1 MKNTTSSTFL
11 IGLAL
16 GFVAA
21 GCGSNL
27 VAGESPGAG
36 GGSGQDSSVSGGM
49 VASGGIAASGG
60 ITASGGAGGAVTAG
74 GAGGAYPQPVQV
86 TSLYIPIAPVRQLDL
101 VFMIDNSPSMAPK
114 QAKLQANFPSLI
126 DALKDPT
133 DGTLPDLRVAIIDSD
148 LGTAGNIASG
158 ACGPNQS
165 NGNDVFGDAG
175 KFRMIG
181 ATSCGMK
188 DPNALWIDYQN
199 TTSGVVTNFNS
210 TNPQTD
216 ISTVFTCLAGGLGTS
231 GCGFEHQLQA
241 FEFALRP
248 GVLTSSMTDGPA
260 LAAQQKMIRP
270 SAYLGLVF
278 LSDEDDCSAAPED
291 GMFSSSLGATLAN
304 ESASLRCATR
314 AHQCGGTKLTGA
326 PPAPGYP
333 TTAAFAHAFSD
344 CAARTD
350 SCPNQLDGNGD
361 TDTSAPTT
369 CSPLRDIHNLA
380 NAIKSLKA
388 DPNQIFVAGIF
399 GLPLDSD
406 PNPQYKIDK
415 IFNQNTADTAHPT
428 VFDYW
433 PICYD
438 PTHPLGSNDPTT
450 QAGYQAS
457 VAWGATGGLR
467 MSAFV
472 DEFGPTGLKYSICQ
486 PDYSAAMSDIGA
498 IIAKKVQNLCVNATL
513 LDADLNTPGLQPD
526 CRVAYAIV
534 DSTTG
539 IFMEQAAMP
548 QCDPTITVD
557 ANQPTLPCWKLTYD
571 TNRCP
576 GTEGAGVGQI
586 VNVVKDPTA
595 PQVPAGTKLDIQCLT
610 CPDVTSG
617 GTAAPGCASTGGVT
631 NTAPVDAAPVGA
643 GPFPV
648 GLPCNL
654 GTGDAG
660 LPAWEAIYN
669 PQASECAS
677 RLCIKPAAG
686 QLATVD
692 TTALCSSSCSQDSDC
707 SGQLRDPTNPNDN
720 RCASGFA
727 CTTPFVVG
735 PICCQKLCVCKD
747 FYAGSTIT
755 TPPACQGSAASTCQ

>member
-1 MKNTTSSTFL
+1 MKNTTSSVL
-11 IGLAL
+11 VVGLAL
-16 GFVAA
+16 GFVAT

-27 VAGESPGAG
+27 VAGQSIGSG
-36 GGSGQDSSVSGGM
+36 GGSGGN
-49 VASGGIAASGG
+49 AS
-60 ITASGGAGGAVTAG
+60 ASGGAGGSGGASGAG
-74 GAGGAYPQPVQV
+74 GTSSAGGAYPEPVQV
-86 TSLYIPIAPVRQLDL
+86 TSLYIPIAPIRQLDL

-126 DALKDPT
+126 NALKDPN

-148 LGTAGNIASG
+148 LGTAGNISSG
-158 ACGPNQS
+158 SCGPNS
-165 NGNDVFGDAG
+165 ENGQDPFGDAG
-175 KFRMIG
+175 KFRMVG
-181 ATSCGMK
+181 ATACGMN
-188 DPNALWIDYQN
+188 DPSALWIDYQN
-199 TTSGVVTNFNS
+199 AAAGVVTNFNS
-210 TNPQTD
+210 PSGNPQTD
-216 ISTVFTCLAGGLGTS
+216 INTVFTCLAAGLGTQ

-248 GVLTSSMTDGPA
+248 GVLSQSTTDGPI

-278 LSDEDDCSAAPED
+278 LSDEDDCSAAPND
-291 GMFSSSLGATLAN
+291 GMFNSSLNVTLAT

-314 AHQCGGTKLTGA
+314 AHECGGTNLTGT

-333 TTAAFAHAFSD
+333 TTAAFTHAFSD

-350 SCPNQLDGNGD
+350 SCPNVLDGNGS
-361 TDTSAPTT
+361 TDTSTATD
-369 CSPLRDIHNLA
+369 CSPLRDIHSMA
-380 NAIKSLKA
+380 NAIKALKA

-399 GLPLDSD
+399 GWPLSDSD
-406 PNPQYKIDK
+406 MATAQYKIDK
-415 IFNQNTADTAHPT
+415 IFNQNTADTARPT

-438 PTHPLGSNDPTT
+438 PNHPLGSNDPTT

-472 DEFGPTGLKYSICQ
+472 DEFAPNGLKYSICQ
-486 PDYSAAMSDIGA
+486 PDYSAAMSAIGNV
-498 IIAKKVQNLCVNATL
+498 IAKKLQNVCVNATL
-513 LDADLNTPGLQPD
+513 LDTDLNAPGLQPD
-526 CRVAYAIV
+526 CRVAYAIP
-534 DSTTG
+534 DPTTG
-539 IFMEQAAMP
+539 IATELPAMP
-548 QCDPTITVD
+548 QCDPTVAVD
-557 ANQPTLPCWKLTYD
+557 ANQPTRPCWKLTYD
-571 TNRCP
+571 TTRCP
-576 GTEGAGVGQI
+576 GAQGAGVGQI
-586 VNVVKDPTA
+586 VNVVEDPTA
-595 PQVPAGTKLDIQCLT
+595 LQVAAGTKLIMECLT

-617 GTAAPGCASTGGVT
+617 GTVAPGCASTGVVT
-631 NTAPVDAAPVGA
+631 NPIAVDAAPVGA

-660 LPAWEAIYN
+660 VTVPEAIYN
-669 PQASECAS
+669 PQALECAS
-677 RLCIKPAAG
+677 RICIKPAAV
-686 QLATVD
+686 QSAAVD

-707 SGQLRDPTNPNDN
+707 SGQLRDPTNPNDK

-735 PICCQKLCVCKD
+735 PICCQKMCVCKD